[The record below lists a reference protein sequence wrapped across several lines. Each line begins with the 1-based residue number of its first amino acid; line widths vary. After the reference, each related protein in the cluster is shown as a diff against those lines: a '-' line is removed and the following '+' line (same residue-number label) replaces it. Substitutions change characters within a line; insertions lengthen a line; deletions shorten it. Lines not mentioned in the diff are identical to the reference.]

1 MAQDAKKEDKIP
13 IEAPLQAVEYRTL
26 SKGFGW
32 WAAAVL
38 VESWG
43 RRQVCLY
50 LWQRKKD
57 GWKRKQKFT
66 IHDPEKW
73 KQVVEAV
80 EELLPKME
88 QKG

>member
-1 MAQDAKKEDKIP
+1 MDLANKNEKIP
-13 IEAPLQAVEYRTL
+13 IEAPLQVIDSRTL

-38 VESWG
+38 IDSWG
-43 RRQVCLY
+43 RKQVCLY
-50 LWQRKKD
+50 LWQKKKD

-73 KQVVEAV
+73 NQIVQAV
-80 EELLPKME
+80 EELVPKM
-88 QKG
+88 K

>member
-1 MAQDAKKEDKIP
+1 MSEGAKKEEKIP
-13 IEAPLQAVEYRTL
+13 IEPPLQAVDYRTL

-43 RRQVCLY
+43 RKQICLY

-66 IHDPEKW
+66 VHDPEKW
-73 KQVVEAV
+73 QQIVAAV
-80 EELLPKME
+80 EDLLPKM
-88 QKG
+88 Q

>member
-1 MAQDAKKEDKIP
+1 MAGAKGEEKIP
-13 IEAPLQAVEYRTL
+13 IEPPLVVIDYRTL

-43 RRQVCLY
+43 RRQICLY
-50 LWQRKKD
+50 LWQRKKE

-66 IHDPEKW
+66 VHDPEKW
-73 KQVVEAV
+73 SQIAQAV
-80 EELLPKME
+80 EELLPNMQ
-88 QKG
+88 QKV

>member
-1 MAQDAKKEDKIP
+1 MEVTKREEKIP
-13 IEAPLQAVEYRTL
+13 IEPPLQAVDYRTL

-43 RRQVCLY
+43 RKQVCLY

-66 IHDPEKW
+66 IHGSEKW
-73 KQVVEAV
+73 EQIVQAV
-80 EELLPKME
+80 EELLPKI
-88 QKG
+88 Q

>member
-1 MAQDAKKEDKIP
+1 MENVKRQEKIP
-13 IEAPLQAVEYRTL
+13 IESPLVVIDHRTL

-38 VESWG
+38 IESWG
-43 RRQVCLY
+43 RKQICLY

-57 GWKRKQKFT
+57 AWKRKQKFT

-73 KQVVEAV
+73 QQIAAAV
-80 EELLPKME
+80 EELLPQMK
-88 QKG
+88 

>member
-1 MAQDAKKEDKIP
+1 MEGERREERIP
-13 IEAPLQAVEYRTL
+13 IEPPLRAVAYRTL

-43 RRQVCLY
+43 RKQVCLY
-50 LWQRKKD
+50 LWQKKKE

-73 KQVVEAV
+73 EQVVSAV
-80 EELLPKME
+80 QELLPQM
-88 QKG
+88 QK

>member
-1 MAQDAKKEDKIP
+1 MEGERKEEKIP
-13 IEAPLQAVEYRTL
+13 IEAPLNVVAYRTL

-32 WAAAVL
+32 WAAAVV

-43 RRQVCLY
+43 RRQICLY

-66 IHDPEKW
+66 IHDAEKW
-73 KQVVEAV
+73 EQIVGAV
-80 EELLPKME
+80 EELMPRL
-88 QKG
+88 QG

>member
-1 MAQDAKKEDKIP
+1 MPDGAKKEEKIP
-13 IEAPLQAVEYRTL
+13 IESPLEVADYRTL

-43 RRQVCLY
+43 RKQVCLY

-73 KQVVEAV
+73 QQIVAAV
-80 EELLPKME
+80 DELIPKM
-88 QKG
+88 Q